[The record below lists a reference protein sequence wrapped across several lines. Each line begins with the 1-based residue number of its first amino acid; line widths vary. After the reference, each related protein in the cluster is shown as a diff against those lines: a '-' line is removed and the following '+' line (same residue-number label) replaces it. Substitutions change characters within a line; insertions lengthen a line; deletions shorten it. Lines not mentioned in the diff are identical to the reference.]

1 MNLDCTKITV
11 IGLGYVGLTT
21 ALLFENKFNVYGVDI
36 NEHIVNSINNSV
48 SPNQLDGFVSYFSRN
63 KVNILASMSYD
74 ENIIQSAII
83 FIALPTNYVES
94 SGNLNTK
101 EIEKV
106 LSFLSKNNYL
116 GNVVI
121 RSTVS
126 FGFCDS
132 MKKSFKNLILIFWP
146 EFLREVTA
154 VFDSFHPSRIV
165 LGGDDDLR
173 LKKFAELLTKILKIA
188 ESKIFIMKYKEAE
201 SVKLFSNTY
210 LAMRLAFFNE
220 LDTFSRINS
229 LDTKKIIDGVSSDDR
244 IGAYYNHPSFGFAG
258 YCLPKDTKHLE
269 KSFHSKYSKLIPAIS
284 KSNLFRSEYLYDCIK
299 QKLKG
304 KKGGKIGIFRLVSD
318 EMSINYKNSILY
330 LALENLKSLGSI
342 YIYEPLLEV
351 PLNGTI
357 LVNSYN
363 DLALCDVIIADKFY
377 DLLSNFK
384 DKLLCFDVFKED

>member
-36 NEHIVNSINNSV
+36 NEHIVNSINNNV
-48 SPNQLDGFVSYFSRN
+48 SPNQLDEFVSYFSRN
-63 KVNILASMSYD
+63 KANIRASLSYD
-74 ENIIQSAII
+74 ENIVQSAII

-94 SGNLNTK
+94 SGNLDTK
-101 EIEKV
+101 EIAKV

-132 MKKSFKNLILIFWP
+132 MKKIFKNLNLIFWP

-165 LGGDDDLR
+165 LGGDDALR
-173 LKKFAELLTKILKIA
+173 LKKFAELLTEILEIP
-188 ESKIFIMKYKEAE
+188 ENKIFIMKYKEAE

-229 LDTKKIIDGVSSDDR
+229 LDTKKIIDGVCSDDR

-269 KSFHSKYSKLIPAIS
+269 KSFDTKYSKLIPAIS
-284 KSNLFRSEYLYDCIK
+284 ESNLFRLEYLYDCIK
-299 QKLKG
+299 QKFKG
-304 KKGGKIGIFRLVSD
+304 KKSGKIGIFRLVSN
-318 EMSINYKNSILY
+318 EISINYKNSILY
-330 LALENLKSLGSI
+330 LALENLKSLGNI
-342 YIYEPLLEV
+342 YIYEPLLKV
-351 PLNGTI
+351 PLDGTI

-363 DLALCDVIIADKFY
+363 DLTSCDVIIADKFY
-377 DLLSNFK
+377 DLLFNFK
-384 DKLLCFDVFKED
+384 DKLLCFDVF